1 MTKRATCTKAQVRR
15 IISAARLEGLRVK
28 GIRPDG
34 TILVDERD
42 EEKLEEIENEYEV
55 VL

>member
-1 MTKRATCTKAQVRR
+1 MTKRLKCTQAQFRR
-15 IISAARLEGLRVK
+15 IIKAARLEGLRVK

-34 TILVDERD
+34 TIVVDDRD
-42 EEKLEEIENEYEV
+42 EEKLEELENEYEV